1 MKLTKPL
8 LRDFLVYV
16 LIVIIAAAVV
26 LTSGIT
32 RESFAMPSR
41 DVGFERARVLGVV
54 GENLNEDRVVPGMMI
69 GYQDVELLI
78 LTGPY
83 QGQMFTI
90 RNPLGRSYNTLV
102 QEEMEVVVSIFD
114 DREGISVRIYSYKR
128 NHFIWWLAALF
139 ILCLLA
145 VGRIKGL
152 KSLVAL
158 VFTGIMLLFLMV
170 PRILAGHSPIIT
182 AIITAALAVTASF
195 YILSGWAKKTLGAIL
210 GTVAGVVIAGTLSYM
225 VGQMAHLSGITME
238 NAEQLLLVADH
249 TGLQVRGLMFAAI
262 LIASLGAIMDVGM
275 SISSAATELH
285 LVNPRLT
292 ARELFA
298 AAMNVGTDII
308 GTMANTL
315 ILAFAGG
322 MLNLIIVMTSYNV
335 SYMQFSNMDI
345 IVIEV
350 IQALAG
356 SIGIVLTV
364 PITAVIAVILLKY
377 PSFAKVNLGRDV

>member
-1 MKLTKPL
+1 MKLTKPF
-8 LRDFLVYV
+8 LRDLLVYV
-16 LIVIIAAAVV
+16 LIIIIAAAVV

-41 DVGFERARVLGVV
+41 DVGFERARVLGIV

-152 KSLVAL
+152 KSLAAL

-210 GTVAGVVIAGTLSYM
+210 GTVAGVVIAGTLSYT
-225 VGQMAHLSGITME
+225 VGRMAHLSGITME
-238 NAEQLLLVADH
+238 NAEQLLLIADH